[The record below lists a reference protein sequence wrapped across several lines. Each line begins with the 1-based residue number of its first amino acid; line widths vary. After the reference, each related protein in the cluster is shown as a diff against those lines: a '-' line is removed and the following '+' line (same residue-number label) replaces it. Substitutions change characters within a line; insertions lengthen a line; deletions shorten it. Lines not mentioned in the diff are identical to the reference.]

1 MNEQEKKAGLTI
13 AIIPAR
19 GGSKEVPGKNL
30 KILHNSP
37 LIAHTIRAARRV
49 ESIDRVIVS
58 SDDEEILAV
67 SRANGAEAIQRPED
81 LATDESP
88 TEPALE
94 HVVKTIEESGEK
106 VETVLLLQCTS
117 PLRNDEDIDHAL
129 RLFNDTNADS
139 LLSVC
144 TSHAFFWKREKD
156 SQRAIPTYDYKKRPR
171 RQDMKEDEVL
181 YRENGAIYI
190 TRRDVLMNEHNRLGG
205 NIVMFVMEDHFSMEI
220 DSEFDFWLASEI
232 MKGSRHSFI
241 RKHEMQIENKDEEQN
256 DDNATE
262 NQADIS

>member
-1 MNEQEKKAGLTI
+1 MNEQEKKGRLGLTI

-30 KILHNSP
+30 KPLHNSP

-67 SRANGAEAIQRPED
+67 SRATGAEVIQRPED

-94 HVVKTIEESGEK
+94 HVVKTIEESGAK
-106 VETVLLLQCTS
+106 VGTVVLLQCTS
-117 PLRNDEDIDHAL
+117 PLRNEEDIDNAL

-139 LLSVC
+139 LVSVC
-144 TSHAFFWKREKD
+144 RTHAFFWKREE
-156 SQRAIPTYDYKKRPR
+156 SSHRAISTYDYRKRPR
-171 RQDMKEDEVL
+171 RQDIKEEDVL
-181 YRENGAIYI
+181 YKENGAIYI
-190 TRRDVLMNEHNRLGG
+190 TKRDILMKRHNRLGG
-205 NIVMFVMEDHFSMEI
+205 NIVMFVMAEHYSMEI
-220 DSEFDFWLASEI
+220 DSEFDFWIADEI
-232 MKGSRHSFI
+232 MKSPKHFFLQ
-241 RKHEMQIENKDEEQN
+241 KHEMQIDNIDEDQ
-256 DDNATE
+256 TE
-262 NQADIS
+262 